1 MNPEFKLL
9 DILRSTLGNTFYFK
23 SFDEF
28 LRDLIKTTPSN
39 KPLTLDNQKQIKN
52 QICDLFSQIKGKR
65 ISASPK
71 EISKIL
77 FFLNKKLSALDF
89 THNFEYDFALD
100 VPKRPILKFKNRID
114 NIFRT
119 RKLSR

>member
-1 MNPEFKLL
+1 MNQEFKLL
-9 DILRSTLGNTFYFK
+9 EILRSTLGNAFYFK

-28 LRDLIKTTPSN
+28 LRDLVKTHPSN

-77 FFLNKKLSALDF
+77 FFLNKKLTSLDF
-89 THNFEYDFALD
+89 VHNFEYDFALD
-100 VPKRPILKFKNRID
+100 VHKKSI
-114 NIFRT
+114 
-119 RKLSR
+119 